1 MRQTFIILFIFCT
14 FLFVIGYFPVDFTNK
29 LQPERFID
37 QEAVVVNK
45 NFKFLERVRNFQETP
60 LAETLLNIDYSLIST
75 VLNIPAFDPDQLKE
89 WQEKFQSIIDHPLA
103 VELFGREFTVALIP
117 NENHFSPDGEYD
129 LFSNL
134 LVIARPRHHAR
145 ILEIFS
151 DLIDSEDTVTEARY
165 GGYIIKRIPLEDN
178 QTVAVARVKDLLVIS
193 LNERTLRKSLDVYDR
208 NISLMS
214 EVKDYSR
221 AVKRFQNC
229 SSLTYVN
236 VRNTIAALQTSIQD
250 QGSEDL
256 SADIIEKFKKFNGY
270 KNLIWGT
277 WDNRQYLAQK
287 AIISFNRDE
296 ILPEYR
302 ELFRIEPSTSDIY
315 KRINTDTIWYYWT
328 NILKPRALLTL
339 YNHGMHAS
347 EEGSSNRIIKD
358 IAAIAGLTAEELFS
372 LVGNDFLIAIKN
384 SPEEQFIPIPRL
396 LFALKTSNP
405 EKLLHVIKTVTE
417 YYDIPLTKQSI
428 KGNNLYLWG
437 GVIPTGD
444 LQPAFCIS
452 GNYLILSSNRQQI
465 NEFTLVDK
473 GYQSLAANPYFR
485 EVEDGLTAKNNSINY
500 IDSRNLT
507 VLVKEMF
514 SWIGTMI
521 AIQDREAAQR
531 SKILIDKLINPLL
544 DGLAMY
550 STIGMRSYTEK
561 DSIIIESKVLKNY
574 GKE

>member
-1 MRQTFIILFIFCT
+1 MRQTFIVLLMFCT

-45 NFKFLERVRNFQETP
+45 NFKFLERVHNFRETP
-60 LAETLLNIDYSLIST
+60 LAETLLNIDYSLISS
-75 VLNIPAFDPDQLKE
+75 VLNLPDFEPNQLKE

-103 VELFGREFTVALIP
+103 VEFFGREFTVALVP
-117 NENHFSPDGEYD
+117 NENNFTPDGEYD
-129 LFSNL
+129 LVSNL

-145 ILEIFS
+145 IIELFS
-151 DLIDSEDTVTEARY
+151 DLIDSEDTVSEARY
-165 GGYIIKRIPLEDN
+165 GGYIIKRIPLENN

-208 NISLMS
+208 NISLIS

-236 VRNTIAALQTSIQD
+236 VTNTIAAIHKSIQD
-250 QGSEDL
+250 DGSEVL
-256 SADIIEKFKKFNGY
+256 STDILEKFNKFNGY

-277 WDNRQYLAQK
+277 WDNKNILSQK
-287 AIISFNRDE
+287 AIISFDRDE

-302 ELFRIEPSTSDIY
+302 ELFRIEPSKSDIY
-315 KRINTDTIWYYWT
+315 KRINADTIWYYWT
-328 NILKPRALLTL
+328 NILKPKALLTL
-339 YNHGMHAS
+339 YNHGNLES
-347 EEGSSNRIIKD
+347 VEGGSTRIIQE
-358 IAAIAGLTAEELFS
+358 IAQTAGLTTEELFS

-384 SPEEQFIPIPRL
+384 SPEEQFIPIPHL

-405 EKLLHVIKTVTE
+405 EKLLEVIKTVTE

-452 GNYLILSSNRQQI
+452 DNYLILSSNRQQI
-465 NEFTLVDK
+465 NEFTLADK
-473 GYQSLAANPYFR
+473 GFQSLASNPYFR

-507 VLVKEMF
+507 VLVKEVF

-531 SKILIDKLINPLL
+531 SKILIDELLNPLL

-550 STIGMRSYTEK
+550 ATIGMRSYTEK
-561 DSIIIESKVLKNY
+561 DSIIIESKVLKRY